1 MAADVADGILA
12 ILPVETGDT
21 SGPVGLTVRADTQP
35 SLPLS
40 LLMQAIR
47 EAAGELLDGKAEA
60 APQ

>member
-35 SLPLS
+35 TLPLS

-47 EAAGELLDGKAEA
+47 EAAGELLDGRPEA
-60 APQ
+60 GS